1 MITTVV
7 PMKCADCLVADT
19 LIPFAGDS
27 STKLLCS
34 FCYAQNLKGKIAECE
49 CCPNKVAERSI
60 KVFGGNMRMCVS
72 CHAKELIAQTELQKP
87 ENQQARVD
95 AMNLALEKAKAI
107 DNAVQVRTD
116 LFNAET
122 VSIIELKQII
132 DNNPSIINKNF
143 SLAETLMGRFEHHKS
158 IVFEANETI
167 VNATNTMKA
176 IQVYLNQLANK
187 LRAEEREKLKIQDL
201 NYKPKEVKP
210 VKPRAIKTAKAK
222 LDKVELRKYAAELG
236 VSEFT
241 LQMIVV
247 SKGITVEKAADIL
260 RKNLKESIS
269 ESLPPVPT
277 PDNEDTVD
285 MSEVIEE
292 IE

>member
-1 MITTVV
+1 MTTIE
-7 PMKCADCLVADT
+7 PMKCADCQVSDT
-19 LIPFAGDS
+19 LIPFAGDT

-34 FCYAQNLKGKIAECE
+34 FCYAQNLKGKVVECE
-49 CCPNKVAERSI
+49 CCPNKVAERAI

-72 CHAKELIAQTELQKP
+72 CHAKEIEAQIELQKP

-95 AMNLALEKAKAI
+95 AMHNALEKAKAI
-107 DNAVQVRTD
+107 DNAVSVRTD
-116 LFNAET
+116 LFNAAT
-122 VSIIELKQII
+122 VSIVELKQII
-132 DNNPSIINKNF
+132 DTDESVENKNF
-143 SLAETLMGRFEHHKS
+143 KLAETLMERFEHFKS
-158 IVFEANETI
+158 VVFEANESI
-167 VNATNTMKA
+167 VNATNNQKA
-176 IQVYLNQLANK
+176 IQVYLNQLANS
-187 LRAEEREKLKIQDL
+187 LRAEERAKLKIQDI

-247 SKGITVEKAADIL
+247 SKGITVEKAADML

-277 PDNEDTVD
+277 PDNEEPID